1 MPTCCILWFT
11 VRVPTLL
18 VTKIP
23 MTFPQNTEAL
33 FQDLRRTPAMLK
45 YIEKQQLL
53 WDPGRLLRV
62 YNTDKIW
69 ASNFRTFWHQH
80 LHHCVRLPHHS
91 LENSRTFQDQT
102 HFPGFS
108 RAWKFYRKNPGL
120 SGRCG
125 NPVQLTQSQEN
136 AKGTRTHVSGN

>member
-23 MTFPQNTEAL
+23 MTFPQLSKNTEAL

-62 YNTDKIW
+62 YNTDKI
-69 ASNFRTFWHQH
+69 
-80 LHHCVRLPHHS
+80 
-91 LENSRTFQDQT
+91 
-102 HFPGFS
+102 
-108 RAWKFYRKNPGL
+108 
-120 SGRCG
+120 
-125 NPVQLTQSQEN
+125 
-136 AKGTRTHVSGN
+136 